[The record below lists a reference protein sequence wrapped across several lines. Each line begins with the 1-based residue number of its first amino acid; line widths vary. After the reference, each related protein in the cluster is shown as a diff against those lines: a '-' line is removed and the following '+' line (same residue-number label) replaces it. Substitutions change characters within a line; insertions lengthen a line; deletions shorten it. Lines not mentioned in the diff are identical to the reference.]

1 MNANSAYMKAIYQEQ
16 KAQAEAGYDLSQLY
30 KNHPGLFRNG
40 QTTIPTSYLY
50 MQSLWKSL

>member
-1 MNANSAYMKAIYQEQ
+1 MHTNADYMNAMNQEQ
-16 KAQAEAGYDLSQLY
+16 KAQAEDGYDLSKLY
-30 KNHPGLFRNG
+30 KNHPSLFRNG